1 MRDAMQPIVM
11 VVDDDEAV
19 RDSLQFLL
27 ETTGFDV
34 ETFASA
40 CQYLHAAHSERPLRL
55 LIDQHMPKVSGLDL
69 LRRLRDMGDH
79 SRVALMTGSPSAELT
94 RMAMALGVSEVME
107 KPLQH
112 DALFRFIQR
121 PCV

>member
-27 ETTGFDV
+27 ETAGFDV

-40 CQYLHAAHSERPLRL
+40 CQYLHAAKE
-55 LIDQHMPKVSGLDL
+55 
-69 LRRLRDMGDH
+69 
-79 SRVALMTGSPSAELT
+79 
-94 RMAMALGVSEVME
+94 
-107 KPLQH
+107 
-112 DALFRFIQR
+112 
-121 PCV
+121 